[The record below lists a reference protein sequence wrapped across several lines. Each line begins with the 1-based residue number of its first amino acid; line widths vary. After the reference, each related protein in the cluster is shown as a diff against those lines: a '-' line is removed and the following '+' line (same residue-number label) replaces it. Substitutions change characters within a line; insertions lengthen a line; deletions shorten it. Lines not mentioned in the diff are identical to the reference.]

1 MYAALDGQNVDF
13 TYNSSSFFGAG
24 KVGCV
29 TTVANTTFD
38 DFTYL
43 RATPHDPACPG
54 WNTTADVTLNT
65 GAGTLTV
72 TGNIYGG
79 AAVSNWAGDD
89 GERSER
95 ECAATGIAG
104 AEARVRHTRGP
115 RGASTTR
122 ATCGYVAKA
131 DIDLN
136 SGALALTTIG
146 GQAFQPVDD
155 RLETGPTNQMCQ
167 TTGWQ
172 IIRLMT
178 GWKPVPQIKCV
189 KQLDGRSSG

>member
-1 MYAALDGQNVDF
+1 MRQKAVYAKLDGQNVDF
-13 TYNSSSFFGAG
+13 TYDSSSFFGAG
-24 KVGCV
+24 KVGTV

-38 DFTYL
+38 DFVILPANNKNPDFTHL
-43 RATPHDPACPG
+43 RANAKNRFLTGAARKDTPHDPAGPG

-72 TGNIYGG
+72 TGNTYGG

-95 ECAATGIAG
+95 ECAATGKAD

-122 ATCGYVAKA
+122 ATCGYVAEA

-136 SGALALTTIG
+136 SGALAHNNWGT
-146 GQAFQPVDD
+146 AFPAC
-155 RLETGPTNQMCQ
+155 R
-167 TTGWQ
+167 
-172 IIRLMT
+172 
-178 GWKPVPQIKCV
+178 
-189 KQLDGRSSG
+189 